1 MKRRGLT
8 LTGGVVLGVLAQL
21 SSVGL
26 LLAAAW
32 LIVRAAQ
39 HPPVLYLMVAIVSV
53 RFFGISRSVFRYGE
67 RLLTHDVAF
76 ADAVTQRVKT
86 YQDLNRVAPTGLT
99 GWRRGELISRVVDD
113 VSLTQDRLLGVIM
126 K

>member
-1 MKRRGLT
+1 RMKL
-8 LTGGVVLGVLAQL
+8 LGGVTLGVAAQL

-32 LIVRAAQ
+32 LIVRAAEQ
-39 HPPVLYLMVAIVSV
+39 PPVLYLMVAIVAV

-76 ADAVTQRVKT
+76 AEAVERRVST
-86 YQDLNRVAPTGLT
+86 YVELDRVAPAGL
-99 GWRRGELISRVVDD
+99 GDLRHGDLVSRVVGD
-113 VSLTQDRLLGVIM
+113 VGILQ
-126 K
+126 